1 MAMSGGDENRTQ
13 DITVVVENMKKIQQ
27 ALSCHIMVLHHPGK
41 DETRGARGSSAL
53 HAASDTVL
61 ELKKNK
67 DVVCVRAVKQRDME
81 GDKELNFKIEK
92 VVIGKD
98 EDGDE
103 VSSAVIDE
111 TGPMLGEK
119 QEDVLRIVKSCRD
132 FGISQIDIIQL
143 LQNEGKSALA
153 PNISRDLKKLEGRQL
168 VVKKGSVYFP
178 LV

>member
-1 MAMSGGDENRTQ
+1 
-13 DITVVVENMKKIQQ
+13 
-27 ALSCHIMVLHHPGK
+27 
-41 DETRGARGSSAL
+41 
-53 HAASDTVL
+53 
-61 ELKKNK
+61 
-67 DVVCVRAVKQRDME
+67 ME

-132 FGISQIDIIQL
+132 FGISQMDIIQL
-143 LQNEGKSALA
+143 LHKEGKSALA
-153 PNISRDLKKLEGRQL
+153 PNISRDLKKLESRKL
-168 VVKKGSVYFP
+168 LEKKGKIYFP
-178 LV
+178 SE